1 MQGPKADLAIVISH
15 DIVYNLAQAKL
26 TNSEYACSGTESNA
40 SKQDIVAAG
49 VLAISKADEEVDR
62 AKKEAVANR
71 RCTTACSPKD
81 SDIEKDDSIQ
91 AVYRTGSAS
100 ADTVLGNAHLNA
112 STPIGENLHIPKADN
127 QTDSWEVSIQAV
139 VPLTPKNLVWDA
151 IISLL
156 SREDCVFPHT
166 YFEATISNDNW
177 ETWDYFRLCGCP
189 LPLVRMVMQ
198 LARLSAEKSKATSMR
213 YVKFDDAVISE
224 IEKALETWQHVSPP
238 NTLQDEATLHQD
250 MDTMHCCEAWRN
262 GLLLY
267 LYRVFQWEPGEPVS
281 IQATLRAR
289 ILTDHIFACRE
300 DSLVAKQ
307 ALLPLFFAGCE
318 LRDEPTRKK
327 IVRYCAIW
335 DDMTRYH
342 MFNSTIPLLKEV
354 WADQEQKGFD
364 NVWWGQVVD
373 RRHAAESR
381 DALQMRICFG

>member
-1 MQGPKADLAIVISH
+1 
-15 DIVYNLAQAKL
+15 
-26 TNSEYACSGTESNA
+26 
-40 SKQDIVAAG
+40 
-49 VLAISKADEEVDR
+49 
-62 AKKEAVANR
+62 
-71 RCTTACSPKD
+71 
-81 SDIEKDDSIQ
+81 
-91 AVYRTGSAS
+91 
-100 ADTVLGNAHLNA
+100 
-112 STPIGENLHIPKADN
+112 
-127 QTDSWEVSIQAV
+127 
-139 VPLTPKNLVWDA
+139 
-151 IISLL
+151 
-156 SREDCVFPHT
+156 
-166 YFEATISNDNW
+166 
-177 ETWDYFRLCGCP
+177 
-189 LPLVRMVMQ
+189 MVMQ

-224 IEKALETWQHVSPP
+224 IEKALESWQHESPP
-238 NTLQDEATLHQD
+238 TSLQDEASLHED
-250 MDTMHCCEAWRN
+250 MDTMHCSEAWRN

-267 LYRVFQWEPGEPVS
+267 LYRVFRWEPGEPVS

-300 DSLVAKQ
+300 DGLVTKQ
-307 ALLPLFFAGCE
+307 ALLPLFFGGCE